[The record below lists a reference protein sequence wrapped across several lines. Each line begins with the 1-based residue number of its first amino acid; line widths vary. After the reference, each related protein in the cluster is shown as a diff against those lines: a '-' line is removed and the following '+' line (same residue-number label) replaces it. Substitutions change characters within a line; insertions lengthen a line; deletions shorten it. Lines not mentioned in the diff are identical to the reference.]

1 MWQLDKDQ
9 VVGGID
15 GLATLASNSNSPEI
29 WNAFQHGVNFVAM
42 GSHAWNQLR
51 GAATHGMNFVANCSH
66 MDFVARC
73 IHAGMNFVASCSL
86 AIYTEASV

>member
-51 GAATHGMNFVANCSH
+51 GELQPHGMNFVARCS
-66 MDFVARC
+66 
-73 IHAGMNFVASCSL
+73 HAGMNFVASCSL